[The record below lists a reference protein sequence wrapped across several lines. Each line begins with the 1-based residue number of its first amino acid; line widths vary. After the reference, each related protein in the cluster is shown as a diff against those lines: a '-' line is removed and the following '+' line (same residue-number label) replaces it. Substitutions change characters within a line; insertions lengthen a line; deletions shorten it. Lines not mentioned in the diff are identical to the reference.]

1 MNSNFRKPGQPFGWE
16 PNTII
21 FDKNLSMKAK
31 GLWLYMNSKPE
42 GWFFSSDRI
51 ADECIDGK
59 KAIQA
64 GLRELQQAGYLS
76 AKRTGDGRIIYTLKC
91 DSFPQSF
98 PQETHPQPQNGV
110 LDSDPQ
116 PQNGSEPFGLRAEM
130 GLINNTENNKN
141 RIKERGPAGSAGN
154 SPASRPRRSDYATDE
169 EFEDSFY
176 NWNTATTTV

>member
-21 FDKNLSMKAK
+21 FDKNISMKAK
-31 GLWLYMNSKPE
+31 GLWLYMNSKPD
-42 GWFFSSDRI
+42 GWHFAADRI
-51 ADECIDGK
+51 ADECTDGRN
-59 KAIQA
+59 AIQA

-76 AKRTGDGRIIYTLKC
+76 AKRTGDGRVIYTLKC

-98 PQETHPQPQNGV
+98 PQKV
-110 LDSDPQ
+110 DPQ
-116 PQNGSEPFGLRAEM
+116 AENRTLGTDPQAENRS
-130 GLINNTENNKN
+130 GGKPLGGKIDLINNTESNKN
-141 RIKERGPAGSAGN
+141 RIKERGPAGSAGS
-154 SPASRPRRSDYATDE
+154 SPASRPRRSDYASDE